1 VNSLLAPVP
10 RVSLSVAGTPVP
22 QGSKKAWYNP
32 RLGAVQMYEDAGVRH
47 KTWRALVTGEARQAM
62 SDAGYV
68 EPFTEPVSVLISFRF
83 ARPLNQYGTGRNARV
98 VKDASRLHPDK
109 PPDIDKLTRSIL
121 DSLTQVVW
129 IDDGQVIALTAR
141 KQYVHRWE
149 EDGVDIVVGTF
160 LPTMGTFMTAQAA
173 AQEAISGGK
182 Q

>member
-1 VNSLLAPVP
+1 
-10 RVSLSVAGTPVP
+10 
-22 QGSKKAWYNP
+22 
-32 RLGAVQMYEDAGVRH
+32 
-47 KTWRALVTGEARQAM
+47 
-62 SDAGYV
+62 
-68 EPFTEPVSVLISFRF
+68 
-83 ARPLNQYGTGRNARV
+83 